1 MLPTRLGL
9 NCVDVDAW
17 LDSPA
22 VKDRLDALH
31 RAHLEESVRTFGIP
45 DLPRNLTAAFEA
57 AELVTRKDVIA
68 LVAEMMR
75 HNNEILAAQL
85 EQLGVDT
92 SVVLPPAGVHALPP
106 KA

>member
-9 NCVDVDAW
+9 NCIDVEAW

-22 VKDRLDALH
+22 TRDRLEVLH
-31 RAHLEESVRTFGIP
+31 RAHLEESVRIFGIP
-45 DLPRNLTAAFEA
+45 DLPRNLMAAFEA
-57 AELVTRKDVIA
+57 AELVTRKDMVA
-68 LVAEMMR
+68 LVTEMLR

-92 SVVLPPAGVHALPP
+92 SVVLPPAGVHAPP
-106 KA
+106 SHP